1 MSFNRLNYDTCSYK
15 QVLGESI
22 GPGEY
27 QLGKPDVS
35 CKPCF
40 NKDPRYRLQRNG
52 ASLQSSMSMVDT
64 DSELLNITRDASNC
78 SAKKF
83 NPTFTQNGEIKN
95 QNSELLNLVEC
106 PDLTSEDT
114 RLSNPPCTLRGT
126 GWNRWEWLCQDPQE
140 RVLPEFDYLVDTR
153 NVVRDNHR
161 PHIPTPVDQ
170 TLAHPM
176 PTNEPIMNNIM
187 RVPSVPTNPPS
198 VHWQDADVVK
208 RY

>member
-15 QVLGESI
+15 QVLAESV

-27 QLGKPDVS
+27 SLGTPFVS

-52 ASLQSSMSMVDT
+52 VSLQSKMSMVDT
-64 DSELLNITRDASNC
+64 DSELLNLTRDASNC
-78 SAKKF
+78 STKKY
-83 NPTFTQNGEIKN
+83 NPTFTQNGEIENK
-95 QNSELLNLVEC
+95 NSELLDLVEC
-106 PDLTSEDT
+106 ADLTSEDT

-140 RVLPEFDYLVDTR
+140 RILPEFDYQIDTR

-161 PHIPTPVDQ
+161 PHIPTPVSQ
-170 TLAHPM
+170 TAAHPV
-176 PTNEPIMNNIM
+176 PNNEPIVDNIV

-198 VHWQDADVVK
+198 VHWQDANIIRK
-208 RY
+208 Y

>member
-15 QVLGESI
+15 QVLAESI

-27 QLGKPDVS
+27 QLGQPFVS

-52 ASLQSSMSMVDT
+52 ASLQSKMSMVDT
-64 DSELLNITRDASNC
+64 DSELMNLTRDASNC

-95 QNSELLNLVEC
+95 QNNELLDLVEC
-106 PDLTSEDT
+106 ADLTSEDT

-126 GWNRWEWLCQDPQE
+126 GWNRWEWLCLNPQE
-140 RVLPEFDYLVDTR
+140 RVLMPFDHNINNRLVAK
-153 NVVRDNHR
+153 DNHR
-161 PHIPTPVDQ
+161 PCIPKPIDVNNSLPQ
-170 TLAHPM
+170 G
-176 PTNEPIMNNIM
+176 NEELVCNNTI
-187 RVPSVPTNPPS
+187 STCGVPTGPPS
-198 VHWQDADVVK
+198 VHWRNARNAKQV
-208 RY
+208 

>member
-15 QVLGESI
+15 QVLAESV

-27 QLGKPDVS
+27 SLGQPFVS

-52 ASLQSSMSMVDT
+52 VSLQSKMSMVDT
-64 DSELLNITRDASNC
+64 DSELLNLTRDASNC
-78 SAKKF
+78 STKKY
-83 NPTFTQNGEIKN
+83 NPTFTQNGEIENK
-95 QNSELLNLVEC
+95 NSELLDLVEC
-106 PDLTSEDT
+106 SDLTSEDT

-140 RVLPEFDYLVDTR
+140 RILPEFDYQIDTR

-161 PHIPTPVDQ
+161 CHIPTPVSQ
-170 TLAHPM
+170 TSAHPVAN
-176 PTNEPIMNNIM
+176 NEPIVDNIV

-198 VHWQDADVVK
+198 VHWQDANIIRK
-208 RY
+208 Y